1 VALRAILN
9 AFRIVWRSGGG
20 TGHYL
25 NMFKQ
30 PPPRAVPQRKG
41 SEDTRRQIFETAL
54 ALFREQGFER
64 TTMRDVAGRVGVSLG
79 AAYYYFASKDAII
92 GAYYDHLQDVHA
104 ARCREAFAASPD
116 LRGRLRAAL
125 HSKVDVL
132 QDDRRLLRALFRYGA
147 DPDHE
152 LSWFGPATAQRRR
165 DSIALFAEAL
175 AGESLPA
182 DLRDAGPTLLWA
194 LHMGVLLFFV
204 YDESPDQR
212 RTRRLIDAT
221 VDVAVDLRRIVT
233 SPLLRPVR
241 RRLLGILGDAG
252 LLGTGAAPA
261 KG

>member
-1 VALRAILN
+1 MRH
-9 AFRIVWRSGGG
+9 S
-20 TGHYL
+20 L

-30 PPPRAVPQRKG
+30 SPPRAVPQRKG
-41 SEDTRRQIFETAL
+41 SEETRREIFETAL

-64 TTMRDVAGRVGVSLG
+64 TTMRDVASRVGVSLG
-79 AAYYYFASKDAII
+79 AAYYYFASKDAIV

-104 ARCREAFAASPD
+104 IRCRAAFAASPD

-125 HSKVDVL
+125 HSKVDAL
-132 QDDRRLLRALFRYGA
+132 AGDRRLLRALFRYGC
-147 DPDHE
+147 DPEHE

-165 DSIALFAEAL
+165 ESIALFAEAL

-204 YDESPDQR
+204 HDESPDQR

-221 VDVAVDLRRIVT
+221 VDLAVDLRRIVT

-252 LLGTGAAPA
+252 LLSAAAAPA

>member
-1 VALRAILN
+1 
-9 AFRIVWRSGGG
+9 
-20 TGHYL
+20 
-25 NMFKQ
+25 MFKNGQ
-30 PPPRAVPQRKG
+30 ARAVPQRKT
-41 SEDTRRQIFETAL
+41 SEDTRREIFETAL

-64 TTMRDVAGRVGVSLG
+64 TTMRDVASQVGVSLG
-79 AAYYYFASKDAII
+79 AAYYYFASKDAIV
-92 GAYYDHLQDVHA
+92 GAYYDHVHEVHA
-104 ARCREAFAASPD
+104 ALCRQAFAATTD

-125 HSKVDVL
+125 HGKVDVL
-132 QDDRRLLRALFRYGA
+132 QDDRKLLRALFRYGG

-165 DSIALFAEAL
+165 ESIAVFAEAL

-182 DLRDAGPTLLWA
+182 DLRDAGPTLLWG

-204 YDESPDQR
+204 YDASPDQR

-221 VDVAVDLRRIVT
+221 VDLAVDLRRIVT

-252 LLGTGAAPA
+252 LLPA
-261 KG
+261 GPRA

>member
-1 VALRAILN
+1 VLD
-9 AFRIVWRSGGG
+9 G
-20 TGHYL
+20 TASIADTL
-25 NMFKQ
+25 NMFKNEGV
-30 PPPRAVPQRKG
+30 RAIPQRKG
-41 SEDTRRQIFETAL
+41 SEDTRREIFTTAL

-79 AAYYYFASKDAII
+79 AAYYYFASKDAIV
-92 GAYYDHLQDVHA
+92 GAYYDHVHEEHA
-104 ARCREAFAASPD
+104 SRCRTAFAAD
-116 LRGRLRAAL
+116 TALRARLRAAL
-125 HSKVDVL
+125 HGKVDVL
-132 QDDRRLLRALFRYGA
+132 AADRKLLRALFRYGG

-204 YDESPDQR
+204 YDESPGQR

-221 VDVAVDLRRIVT
+221 VDLAVDLRRIVT

-252 LLGTGAAPA
+252 LLGAAAPA